1 MKRWF
6 ASDESWKYSTGQ
18 KNCVQAF
25 VCYSAESEPIWMK
38 YGEVW
43 ANCWG
48 MAALADFGRNP
59 QSSDSLRGSRNFF
72 CVCVVNNARLPVGQI
87 LLHLNTT
94 T

>member
-38 YGEVW
+38 YGEV
-43 ANCWG
+43 
-48 MAALADFGRNP
+48 
-59 QSSDSLRGSRNFF
+59 
-72 CVCVVNNARLPVGQI
+72 
-87 LLHLNTT
+87 
-94 T
+94 